1 MTRLFSRL
9 LPGVLL
15 FALFSA
21 LSAGAQTKEAGDLWE
36 VTNEMSMPGMPAGM
50 QMPQR
55 PPQRICRARNSD
67 APPVAD
73 NDGRCKDPLLMPGE
87 WNNNSGYALYM
98 TQCPCLSG
106 CVSGFSGGGMD
117 DRFDFWLTSYSMQDG
132 EGLDWT
138 GNTIAGYAA
147 YGNDGQHFNDD
158 INGGGFNNAVGLAV
172 ANALHDASDHL
183 PVVMVIQI
191 PARVSVPSLLSF
203 GSVITGA
210 VSKAALPVANA
221 AVAPADE
228 LTYAYTP
235 PAGFTAPAGSRS
247 ANAGAPAN
255 ADSIGMDTA
264 TPGFK
269 SGTLAMATDDPDSLK
284 NRRLPRIPSRLQHRQ
299 LLSLSHESDP
309 IYQSPNLPICP
320 CRVYLP
326 HPLFTTGSTQMLRP
340 IAGAMMRSSA
350 ITRLAVGSPAS
361 AAANESQ
368 ARFASASFFMS

>member
-1 MTRLFSRL
+1 MRVYAVHLKAGNTMPDSAQRHTEASDIRNVLNSVNVGAIGPNFMIGGDYNIYRATESSYIRLTES
-9 LPGVLL
+9 
-15 FALFSA
+15 
-21 LSAGAQTKEAGDLWE
+21 Q
-36 VTNEMSMPGMPAGM
+36 
-50 QMPQR
+50 
-55 PPQRICRARNSD
+55 
-67 APPVAD
+67 AD

-203 GSVITGA
+203 GMAQRKLPELLLTAPNAEVPDAFDFFFS
-210 VSKAALPVANA
+210 ALATVAERGT
-221 AVAPADE
+221 APE
-228 LTYAYTP
+228 EGERIPRSLFSRPKVTYAESP
-235 PAGFTAPAGSRS
+235 VE
-247 ANAGAPAN
+247 
-255 ADSIGMDTA
+255 
-264 TPGFK
+264 PGK
-269 SGTLAMATDDPDSLK
+269 
-284 NRRLPRIPSRLQHRQ
+284 
-299 LLSLSHESDP
+299 
-309 IYQSPNLPICP
+309 
-320 CRVYLP
+320 RVWKVVL
-326 HPLFTTGSTQMLRP
+326 
-340 IAGAMMRSSA
+340 
-350 ITRLAVGSPAS
+350 
-361 AAANESQ
+361 
-368 ARFASASFFMS
+368 